1 LLFLATFQNTVET
14 TVSSLLIARCTNN
27 NTNFS
32 LKTDLIFFLR
42 KLMEIMVKAEGT
54 KLQDYARNDCSKE

>member
-14 TVSSLLIARCTNN
+14 TVSSLLIARCT
-27 NTNFS
+27 TITQFFF
-32 LKTDLIFFLR
+32 LKTDLIFFLQ
-42 KLMEIMVKAEGT
+42 KQLEIMVKAEGT